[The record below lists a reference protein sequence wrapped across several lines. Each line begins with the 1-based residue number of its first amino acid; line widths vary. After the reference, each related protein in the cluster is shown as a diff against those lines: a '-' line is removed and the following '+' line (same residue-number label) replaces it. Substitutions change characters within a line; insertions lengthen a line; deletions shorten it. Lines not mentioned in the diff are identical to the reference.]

1 MLERCKLTRMQIRFF
16 LLSALLFSICFSQQN
31 KLFWDGNDWNKVSK
45 SVEYHPEMTLRVKR
59 AYLTGVLDGRLYGYL
74 KTWTKDQFIADDV
87 FSETVDYL
95 TPRELIKNLNFF
107 YEDPLNSYIPI
118 PSAIVIANMYGERVP
133 IPIIEE
139 YVLVTRRWI
148 NNLMLDLDTL
158 NYSKLIE
165 DKFIKH
171 HEKTFNRSE

>member
-1 MLERCKLTRMQIRFF
+1 
-16 LLSALLFSICFSQQN
+16 
-31 KLFWDGNDWNKVSK
+31 
-45 SVEYHPEMTLRVKR
+45 
-59 AYLTGVLDGRLYGYL
+59 
-74 KTWTKDQFIADDV
+74 
-87 FSETVDYL
+87 VDYL

-139 YVLVTRRWI
+139 YILVTRRWI